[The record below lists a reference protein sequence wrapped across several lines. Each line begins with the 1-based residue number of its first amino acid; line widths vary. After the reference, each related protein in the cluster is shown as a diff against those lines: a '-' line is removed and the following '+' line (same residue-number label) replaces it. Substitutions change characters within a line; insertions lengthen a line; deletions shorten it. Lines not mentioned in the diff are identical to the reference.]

1 MVSAPPKRNDPTGDR
16 HGLNIPRTRGYRQ
29 RGGRPGLNV
38 DFVAVCDAVTGARKG
53 SGETMSDISDRFK
66 VSRAW
71 LHKWVYPA
79 LQEAD

>member
-1 MVSAPPKRNDPTGDR
+1 MVSAPPKPNDSTGDR
-16 HGLNIPRTRGYRQ
+16 YGPNRPPKRGYSQ
-29 RGGRPGLNV
+29 RGGRPGLNA
-38 DFVAVCDAVTGARKG
+38 DFMAVCAVVREARMEN
-53 SGETMSDISDRFK
+53 GETMSDVAGRFG

>member
-1 MVSAPPKRNDPTGDR
+1 MVSAPPKPNGPTGDR
-16 HGLNIPRTRGYRQ
+16 DGPNIPVKRGYSQ
-29 RGGRPGLNV
+29 RGGRPGVNV
-38 DFVAVCDAVTGARKG
+38 DFVAVRDAVTGAREG
-53 SGETMSDISDRFK
+53 SGETMADVAGRFG

>member
-1 MVSAPPKRNDPTGDR
+1 M
-16 HGLNIPRTRGYRQ
+16 
-29 RGGRPGLNV
+29 
-38 DFVAVCDAVTGARKG
+38 DFMAVYDAAREARMEN
-53 SGETMSDISDRFK
+53 GETMTDVAGRFG